1 MRKALRSS
9 EAYDNFL
16 RCLVIFNQEVIS
28 RAELVQ
34 LVLPFLGWVE
44 FSLISYWHLWDT
56 CSLILCSHCLIW
68 LHSYN
73 LKTNKIISY
82 TLLHV
87 NILINDIFAFS
98 GYQKIPRA
106 FYMVQELPR
115 LQRVSPYWE
124 LSQRASH
131 WRYCDGNWLCVLQE
145 IGLQLQSPTQELP
158 AASMYRQDSTVQ
170 RGENTIRLWCDV
182 CKYNFKLYVQTSHH
196 KRFFFFKSMLITTF
210 RVKYHVKAD

>member
-1 MRKALRSS
+1 MLCS
-9 EAYDNFL
+9 L
-16 RCLVIFNQEVIS
+16 RCGKHCGVQRLMTIS
-28 RAELVQ
+28 YAVWSSSIKKWS
-34 LVLPFLGWVE
+34 LGLNLCSWSYHFWGE
-44 FSLISYWHLWDT
+44 WNLISYWHLWDT

-131 WRYCDGNWLCVLQE
+131 WRHCNGNWLCVLQE

-182 CKYNFKLYVQTSHH
+182 FK
-196 KRFFFFKSMLITTF
+196 
-210 RVKYHVKAD
+210 